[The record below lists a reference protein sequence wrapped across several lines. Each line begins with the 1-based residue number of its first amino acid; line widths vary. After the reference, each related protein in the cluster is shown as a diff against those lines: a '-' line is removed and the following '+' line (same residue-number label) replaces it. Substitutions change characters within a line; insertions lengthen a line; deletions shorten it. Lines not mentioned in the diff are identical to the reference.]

1 LGTTS
6 SPGGG
11 IEGPLGTN
19 PLSYGLP
26 ATGDPIV
33 SDFATS
39 VLSEGAIRGARNK
52 GDQLPEGAVIDAHGE
67 PTRDPNAF
75 YGPPRGGILP
85 FGGAARHK
93 GEALGL
99 LVEALGGLL
108 GGESPGDEAGA
119 INGLWLLLIDPGRF
133 LPKWPVRRA
142 RDEHRNYVEST
153 PAAPGRDRVSVP
165 GSRSFARMRNVG
177 THPAL
182 TIDAET
188 WRRLVSLGDELEV
201 EPPADSG
208 T

>member
-1 LGTTS
+1 
-6 SPGGG
+6 
-11 IEGPLGTN
+11 
-19 PLSYGLP
+19 LSYGLP

-85 FGGAARHK
+85 FGGAAGHK

-133 LPKWPVRRA
+133 LPNGLYAELVTSIAITSNRRRRRRVGIA
-142 RDEHRNYVEST
+142 CRC
-153 PAAPGRDRVSVP
+153 PAPGASP
-165 GSRSFARMRNVG
+165 ECG
-177 THPAL
+177 T
-182 TIDAET
+182 
-188 WRRLVSLGDELEV
+188 
-201 EPPADSG
+201 SG
-208 T
+208 PTPR